1 MRRWSSW
8 LGSVLSQTGLG
19 VGGGVRR
26 EGKRKELVRDL
37 SPACAQAWWY
47 SRGSCVRA
55 AEARALVPSLPFIYC
70 VTLGKCCDLS
80 DLSFLTCTIGRWPGM
95 ILKISL
101 GGPSQLSVCGGP
113 GCGCPTLFLTPPF
126 LTFIPCCSHF
136 RLPVL
141 GPQAKD
147 WRLWINFQGLVG
159 AQVFTVIFLLP

>member
-1 MRRWSSW
+1 
-8 LGSVLSQTGLG
+8 
-19 VGGGVRR
+19 
-26 EGKRKELVRDL
+26 
-37 SPACAQAWWY
+37 
-47 SRGSCVRA
+47 
-55 AEARALVPSLPFIYC
+55 
-70 VTLGKCCDLS
+70 
-80 DLSFLTCTIGRWPGM
+80 M

-101 GGPSQLSVCGGP
+101 GGPSQLSVWGGP

-159 AQVFTVIFLLP
+159 AQVFMVIFLLP